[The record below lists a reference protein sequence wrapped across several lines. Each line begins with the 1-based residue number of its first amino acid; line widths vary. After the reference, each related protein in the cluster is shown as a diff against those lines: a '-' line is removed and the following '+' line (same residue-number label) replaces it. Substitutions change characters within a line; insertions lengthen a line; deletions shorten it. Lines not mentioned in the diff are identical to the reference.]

1 MPWPPFLIK
10 SPTHGR
16 GDDTL
21 TLGFCSRP
29 NGVQQTRITMNTLKW
44 FVLLTIATL
53 ALVTKAEDKKL
64 LWGDTHLHTTYS
76 SDAFA
81 NNNLTATPDMAYR
94 FAKGAP
100 VVHGWDG
107 RRVQLETPL
116 DFLVVSDHAELMG
129 VIRSV
134 YYDGVMRDDL
144 SLVEKLK
151 AWVATSILRDAVDQQ
166 TARNLFLGVLPEPTD
181 DFAAAA
187 RDWDADVGWIP
198 DLPAVEADAWKTITD
213 AADAHNAP
221 GDFTALIGWEYSA
234 IPGGA
239 NLHRIVIGDI
249 DAKTA
254 QTFVPYGLDNSS
266 FPEDLWQWLET
277 TAASTGGTFLAIP
290 HNSNISKGIM
300 FDMTSLRGDEMD
312 IRYAELRRYWEPIV
326 EITQIKGDS
335 ETHSVLSP
343 DDEFADFETY
353 PFYIQS
359 RWTPY
364 KPQAGDYVRSALRRG
379 LTLESNLGINP
390 YQFGV
395 IGSTDGH
402 TALPS
407 AEEANF
413 QGKFVTDSIPSK
425 KSSGWGDEPLRPFGW
440 AMSASGLAAVWAEDN
455 TRESI
460 VAAMRRREVY
470 ATTGPRIGVRV
481 YGGWD
486 LTRDSLED
494 ADFPANVMTQAVPM
508 GGELMSAA
516 AGATPTLLIE
526 AMADPASGALDRVQ
540 VIKGWTRSDG
550 STEEQVYNVAW
561 VGDDRWQP
569 DGTLLPI
576 PNTVDLSTGLVDNS
590 VGAGRLTA
598 AWSDPD
604 FDPTQ
609 SAFYYVR
616 VLQIPTARHSL
627 LDKLALGGE
636 VDTQRPDT
644 IQERAYTSSI
654 WYRP

>member
-1 MPWPPFLIK
+1 MIVKNLYAALW
-10 SPTHGR
+10 
-16 GDDTL
+16 
-21 TLGFCSRP
+21 
-29 NGVQQTRITMNTLKW
+29 
-44 FVLLTIATL
+44 LLAVTL
-53 ALVTKAEDKKL
+53 ASFSQAEDRQL

-134 YYDGVMRDDL
+134 YYDGVTRDDL
-144 SLVEKLK
+144 SLIDSAK
-151 AWVATSILRDAVDQQ
+151 AWIATAILRAAVDQQ

-198 DLPAVEADAWKTITD
+198 DLPAVEADAWKAITD

-239 NLHRIVIGDI
+239 NLHRVVIGDI
-249 DAKTA
+249 DAQTA

-266 FPEDLWQWLET
+266 FPEDLWEWLES
-277 TAASTGGTFLAIP
+277 TAKSTGGTFLAIP

-300 FDMTSLRGDEMD
+300 FDLTSLRGDKMD
-312 IRYAELRRYWEPIV
+312 TRYAELRRYWEPVV

-335 ETHSVLSP
+335 ETHSSLSP
-343 DDEFADFETY
+343 EDEFADFENY
-353 PFYIQS
+353 PFYIQKW
-359 RWTPY
+359 WTEY
-364 KPQAGDYVRSALRRG
+364 QPQPGDFVRSALRRG
-379 LTLESNLGINP
+379 LTLEADVGINP

-425 KSSGWGDEPLRPFGW
+425 KSSGWGDEPQRPFGW

-455 TRESI
+455 TREGI

-481 YGGWD
+481 YGGWN
-486 LTRDSLED
+486 LRAESLEE
-494 ADFPANVMTQAVPM
+494 ADFPANVLEQAVPM
-508 GGELMSAA
+508 GGELMTAA
-516 AGATPTLLIE
+516 EGATPTLLIE
-526 AMADPASGALDRVQ
+526 ALADPASGALDRIQ
-540 VIKGWTRSDG
+540 VIKGWTESG
-550 STEEQVYNVAW
+550 GGTQEQVYDVAW
-561 VGDDRWQP
+561 AGEGRLQT
-569 DGTLLPI
+569 DGSLLPVE
-576 PNTVDLSTGLVDNS
+576 NTVDLATGLLDNS
-590 VGAGRLTA
+590 AGAGRLTA
-598 AWSDPD
+598 AWSDPN
-604 FDPTQ
+604 FDPDQ

-644 IQERAYTSSI
+644 LQERAYTSSI

>member
-1 MPWPPFLIK
+1 MIIK
-10 SPTHGR
+10 NLYPA
-16 GDDTL
+16 L
-21 TLGFCSRP
+21 
-29 NGVQQTRITMNTLKW
+29 W
-44 FVLLTIATL
+44 LLAVTL
-53 ALVTKAEDKKL
+53 ASFSQAEDRQL

-134 YYDGVMRDDL
+134 YYDGVTRDDL
-144 SLVEKLK
+144 SLIDSAK
-151 AWVATSILRDAVDQQ
+151 AWIATAILRDAVDQQ

-198 DLPAVEADAWKTITD
+198 DLPAVEADAWKAITD

-239 NLHRIVIGDI
+239 NLHRVVIGDI
-249 DAKTA
+249 DAQTA

-266 FPEDLWQWLET
+266 FPEDLWEWLES
-277 TAASTGGTFLAIP
+277 TAKSTGGTFLAIP

-300 FDMTSLRGDEMD
+300 FDLTSLRGDKMD
-312 IRYAELRRYWEPIV
+312 TRYAELRRYWEPVV

-335 ETHSVLSP
+335 ETHSSLSP
-343 DDEFADFETY
+343 EDEFADFENY
-353 PFYIQS
+353 PFYIQKW
-359 RWTPY
+359 WTEY
-364 KPQAGDYVRSALRRG
+364 QPQPGDFVRSALRRG
-379 LTLESNLGINP
+379 LTLEADVGINP

-425 KSSGWGDEPLRPFGW
+425 KSSGWGDEPQRPFGW

-455 TRESI
+455 TREGI

-481 YGGWD
+481 YGGWN
-486 LTRDSLED
+486 LSAESLEE
-494 ADFPANVMTQAVPM
+494 ADFPANVLEQAVPM
-508 GGELMSAA
+508 GGELMTAA
-516 AGATPTLLIE
+516 EGATPTLLIE
-526 AMADPASGALDRVQ
+526 ALADPASGALDRIQ
-540 VIKGWTRSDG
+540 VIKGWTESDG
-550 STEEQVYNVAW
+550 GTQEQVYDVAW
-561 VGDDRWQP
+561 AGEGRLQT
-569 DGTLLPI
+569 DGSLLPVE
-576 PNTVDLSTGLVDNS
+576 NTVDLATGLVDNS

-598 AWSDPD
+598 AWSDPN
-604 FDPTQ
+604 FDPDQ

-644 IQERAYTSSI
+644 LQERAYTSSI

>member
-1 MPWPPFLIK
+1 MIIK
-10 SPTHGR
+10 NLYPA
-16 GDDTL
+16 L
-21 TLGFCSRP
+21 
-29 NGVQQTRITMNTLKW
+29 W
-44 FVLLTIATL
+44 LLAVTL
-53 ALVTKAEDKKL
+53 ASFSQAEDRQL

-134 YYDGVMRDDL
+134 YYDGVTRDDL
-144 SLVEKLK
+144 SLIDSAK
-151 AWVATSILRDAVDQQ
+151 AWIATAILRDAVDQQ

-198 DLPAVEADAWKTITD
+198 DLPAVEADAWKAITD

-239 NLHRIVIGDI
+239 NLHRVVIGDI
-249 DAKTA
+249 DAQTA

-266 FPEDLWQWLET
+266 FPEDLWEWLES
-277 TAASTGGTFLAIP
+277 TAKSTGGTFLAIP

-300 FDMTSLRGDEMD
+300 FDLTSLRGDKMD
-312 IRYAELRRYWEPIV
+312 TRYAELRRYWEPVV

-335 ETHSVLSP
+335 ETHSSLSP
-343 DDEFADFETY
+343 EDEFADFENY
-353 PFYIQS
+353 PFYIQKW
-359 RWTPY
+359 WTEY
-364 KPQAGDYVRSALRRG
+364 QPQPGDFVRSALRRG
-379 LTLESNLGINP
+379 LTLEADVGINP

-425 KSSGWGDEPLRPFGW
+425 KSSGWGDEPQRPFGW

-455 TRESI
+455 TREGI

-481 YGGWD
+481 YGGWN
-486 LTRDSLED
+486 LSAESLEE
-494 ADFPANVMTQAVPM
+494 ADFPANVLEQAVPM
-508 GGELMSAA
+508 GGELMTAA
-516 AGATPTLLIE
+516 EGATPTLLIE
-526 AMADPASGALDRVQ
+526 ALADPASGALDRIQ
-540 VIKGWTRSDG
+540 VIKGWTESG
-550 STEEQVYNVAW
+550 GGTQEQVYDVAW
-561 VGDDRWQP
+561 AGEGRLQT
-569 DGTLLPI
+569 DGSLLPVE
-576 PNTVDLSTGLVDNS
+576 NTVDLATGLVDNS

-598 AWSDPD
+598 AWSDPN
-604 FDPTQ
+604 FDPDQ

-644 IQERAYTSSI
+644 LQERAYTSSI

>member
-1 MPWPPFLIK
+1 MIVKNLYPALW
-10 SPTHGR
+10 
-16 GDDTL
+16 
-21 TLGFCSRP
+21 
-29 NGVQQTRITMNTLKW
+29 
-44 FVLLTIATL
+44 LLAVTL
-53 ALVTKAEDKKL
+53 ASFSQAEDRQL

-134 YYDGVMRDDL
+134 YYDGVTRDDL
-144 SLVEKLK
+144 SLIDSAK
-151 AWVATSILRDAVDQQ
+151 AWIATAILRDAVDQQ

-198 DLPAVEADAWKTITD
+198 DLPAVEADAWKAITD

-239 NLHRIVIGDI
+239 NLHRVVIGDI
-249 DAKTA
+249 DAQTA

-266 FPEDLWQWLET
+266 FPEDLWEWLES
-277 TAASTGGTFLAIP
+277 TAKSTGGTFLAIP

-300 FDMTSLRGDEMD
+300 FDLTSLRGDKMD
-312 IRYAELRRYWEPIV
+312 TRYAELRRYWEPVV

-335 ETHSVLSP
+335 ETHSSLSP
-343 DDEFADFETY
+343 EDEFADFENY
-353 PFYIQS
+353 PFYIQKW
-359 RWTPY
+359 WTEY
-364 KPQAGDYVRSALRRG
+364 QPQPGDFVRSALRRG
-379 LTLESNLGINP
+379 LTLEADVGINP

-425 KSSGWGDEPLRPFGW
+425 KSSGWGDEPQRPFGW

-455 TRESI
+455 TREGI

-481 YGGWD
+481 YGGWN
-486 LTRDSLED
+486 LSAESLEE
-494 ADFPANVMTQAVPM
+494 ADFPANVLEQAVPM
-508 GGELMSAA
+508 GGELMTAA
-516 AGATPTLLIE
+516 EGATPTLLIE
-526 AMADPASGALDRVQ
+526 ALADPASGALDRIQ
-540 VIKGWTRSDG
+540 VIKGWTESG
-550 STEEQVYNVAW
+550 GGTQEQVYDVAW
-561 VGDDRWQP
+561 AGEGRLQT
-569 DGTLLPI
+569 DGSLLPVE
-576 PNTVDLSTGLVDNS
+576 NTVDLATGLVDHS

-598 AWSDPD
+598 AWSDPN
-604 FDPTQ
+604 FDPDQ

-644 IQERAYTSSI
+644 LQERAYTSSI

>member
-1 MPWPPFLIK
+1 MIMKNLYPALW
-10 SPTHGR
+10 
-16 GDDTL
+16 
-21 TLGFCSRP
+21 
-29 NGVQQTRITMNTLKW
+29 
-44 FVLLTIATL
+44 LLTVTL
-53 ALVTKAEDKKL
+53 ASFSQAEDRQL

-134 YYDGVMRDDL
+134 YYDGVTRDDL
-144 SLVEKLK
+144 SLIDSAK
-151 AWVATSILRDAVDQQ
+151 AWIATAILRDAVDQQ

-198 DLPAVEADAWKTITD
+198 DLPAVEADAWKAITD

-239 NLHRIVIGDI
+239 NLHRVVIGDI
-249 DAKTA
+249 DAQTA

-266 FPEDLWQWLET
+266 FPEDLWEWLES
-277 TAASTGGTFLAIP
+277 TAKSTGGTFLAIP

-300 FDMTSLRGDEMD
+300 FDLTSLRGDKMD
-312 IRYAELRRYWEPIV
+312 TRYAELRRYWEPVV

-335 ETHSVLSP
+335 ETHSSLSP
-343 DDEFADFETY
+343 EDEFADFENY
-353 PFYIQS
+353 PFYIQKW
-359 RWTPY
+359 WTEY
-364 KPQAGDYVRSALRRG
+364 QPQPGDFVRSALRRG
-379 LTLESNLGINP
+379 LTLEADVGINP

-425 KSSGWGDEPLRPFGW
+425 KSSGWGDEPQRPFGW

-455 TRESI
+455 TREGI

-481 YGGWD
+481 YGGWN
-486 LTRDSLED
+486 LRAESLEE
-494 ADFPANVMTQAVPM
+494 ADFPANVLEQAVPM
-508 GGELMSAA
+508 GGELMTAA
-516 AGATPTLLIE
+516 EGATPTLLIE
-526 AMADPASGALDRVQ
+526 ALADPASGALDRIQ
-540 VIKGWTRSDG
+540 VIKGWTESG
-550 STEEQVYNVAW
+550 GGTQEQVYNVAW
-561 VGDDRWQP
+561 AGEGRLQT
-569 DGTLLPI
+569 DGSLLPVE
-576 PNTVDLSTGLVDNS
+576 NTVDLATGVVDNS

-598 AWSDPD
+598 AWSDPN
-604 FDPTQ
+604 FDPDQ

-644 IQERAYTSSI
+644 LQERAYTSSI

>member
-1 MPWPPFLIK
+1 MIIK
-10 SPTHGR
+10 NLYPA
-16 GDDTL
+16 L
-21 TLGFCSRP
+21 
-29 NGVQQTRITMNTLKW
+29 W
-44 FVLLTIATL
+44 LLAVTL
-53 ALVTKAEDKKL
+53 ASFSQAEDRQL

-134 YYDGVMRDDL
+134 YYDGVTRDDL
-144 SLVEKLK
+144 SLIDSAK
-151 AWVATSILRDAVDQQ
+151 AWIATAILRDAVDQQ

-198 DLPAVEADAWKTITD
+198 DLPAVEADAWKAITD

-239 NLHRIVIGDI
+239 NLHRVVIGDI
-249 DAKTA
+249 DAQTA

-266 FPEDLWQWLET
+266 FPEDLWEWLES
-277 TAASTGGTFLAIP
+277 TAKSTGGTFLAIP

-300 FDMTSLRGDEMD
+300 FDLTSLRGDKMD
-312 IRYAELRRYWEPIV
+312 TRYAELRRYWEPVV

-335 ETHSVLSP
+335 ETHSSLSP
-343 DDEFADFETY
+343 EDEFADFENY
-353 PFYIQS
+353 PFYIQKW
-359 RWTPY
+359 WTEY
-364 KPQAGDYVRSALRRG
+364 QPQPGDFVRSALRRG
-379 LTLESNLGINP
+379 LTLEADVGINP

-425 KSSGWGDEPLRPFGW
+425 KSSGWGDEPQRPFGW

-455 TRESI
+455 TREGI

-481 YGGWD
+481 YGGWN
-486 LTRDSLED
+486 LSAESLEE
-494 ADFPANVMTQAVPM
+494 ADFPANVLEQAVPM
-508 GGELMSAA
+508 GGELMTAA
-516 AGATPTLLIE
+516 EGATPTLLIE
-526 AMADPASGALDRVQ
+526 ALADPASGALDRIQ
-540 VIKGWTRSDG
+540 VIKGWTESG
-550 STEEQVYNVAW
+550 GGTQEQVYDVAW
-561 VGDDRWQP
+561 AGEGRLQT
-569 DGTLLPI
+569 DGSLLPVE
-576 PNTVDLSTGLVDNS
+576 NTVDLATGVVDNS

-598 AWSDPD
+598 AWSDPN
-604 FDPTQ
+604 FDPDQ

-644 IQERAYTSSI
+644 LQERAYTSSI

>member
-1 MPWPPFLIK
+1 MIIK
-10 SPTHGR
+10 NFYPA
-16 GDDTL
+16 L
-21 TLGFCSRP
+21 
-29 NGVQQTRITMNTLKW
+29 W
-44 FVLLTIATL
+44 LLAVTL
-53 ALVTKAEDKKL
+53 ASFSQAEDRQL

-134 YYDGVMRDDL
+134 YYDGVTRDDL
-144 SLVEKLK
+144 SLIDSAK
-151 AWVATSILRDAVDQQ
+151 AWIATAILRDAVDQQ

-198 DLPAVEADAWKTITD
+198 DLPAVEADAWKAITD

-239 NLHRIVIGDI
+239 NLHRVVIGDI
-249 DAKTA
+249 DAQTA

-266 FPEDLWQWLET
+266 FPEDLWEWLES
-277 TAASTGGTFLAIP
+277 TAKSTGGTFLAIP

-300 FDMTSLRGDEMD
+300 FDLTSLRGDKMD
-312 IRYAELRRYWEPIV
+312 TRYAELRRYWEPVV

-335 ETHSVLSP
+335 ETHSSLSP
-343 DDEFADFETY
+343 EDEFADFENY
-353 PFYIQS
+353 PFYIQKW
-359 RWTPY
+359 WTEY
-364 KPQAGDYVRSALRRG
+364 QPQPGDFVRSALRRG
-379 LTLESNLGINP
+379 LTLEADVGINP

-425 KSSGWGDEPLRPFGW
+425 KSSGWGDEPQRPFGW

-455 TRESI
+455 TREGI

-481 YGGWD
+481 YGGWN
-486 LTRDSLED
+486 LSAESLEE
-494 ADFPANVMTQAVPM
+494 ADFPANVLEQAVPM
-508 GGELMSAA
+508 GGELMTAA
-516 AGATPTLLIE
+516 EGATPTLLIE
-526 AMADPASGALDRVQ
+526 ALADPASGALDRIQ
-540 VIKGWTRSDG
+540 VIKGWTESG
-550 STEEQVYNVAW
+550 GGTQEQVYDVAW
-561 VGDDRWQP
+561 AGEGRLQT
-569 DGTLLPI
+569 DGSLLPVE
-576 PNTVDLSTGLVDNS
+576 NTVDLATGVVDNS

-598 AWSDPD
+598 AWSDPN
-604 FDPTQ
+604 FDPDQ

-644 IQERAYTSSI
+644 LQERAYTSSI

>member
-1 MPWPPFLIK
+1 MIVKNLYPALW
-10 SPTHGR
+10 
-16 GDDTL
+16 
-21 TLGFCSRP
+21 
-29 NGVQQTRITMNTLKW
+29 
-44 FVLLTIATL
+44 LLTVTL
-53 ALVTKAEDKKL
+53 ASFSQAEDRQL

-134 YYDGVMRDDL
+134 YYDGVTRDDL
-144 SLVEKLK
+144 SLIDSAK
-151 AWVATSILRDAVDQQ
+151 AWIATAILRDAVDQQ

-198 DLPAVEADAWKTITD
+198 DLPAVEADAWKAITD

-239 NLHRIVIGDI
+239 NLHRVVIGDI
-249 DAKTA
+249 DAQTA

-266 FPEDLWQWLET
+266 FPEDLWEWLES
-277 TAASTGGTFLAIP
+277 TAKSTGGTFLAIP

-300 FDMTSLRGDEMD
+300 FDLTSLRGDKMD
-312 IRYAELRRYWEPIV
+312 TRYAELRRYWEPVV

-335 ETHSVLSP
+335 ETHSSLSP
-343 DDEFADFETY
+343 EDEFADFENY
-353 PFYIQS
+353 PFYIQKW
-359 RWTPY
+359 WTEY
-364 KPQAGDYVRSALRRG
+364 QPQPGDFVRSALRRG
-379 LTLESNLGINP
+379 LTLEADVGINP

-425 KSSGWGDEPLRPFGW
+425 KSSGWGDEPQRPFGW

-455 TRESI
+455 TREGI

-481 YGGWD
+481 YGGWN
-486 LTRDSLED
+486 LSAESLEE
-494 ADFPANVMTQAVPM
+494 ADFPANVLEQAVPM
-508 GGELMSAA
+508 GGELMTAA
-516 AGATPTLLIE
+516 EGATPTLLIE
-526 AMADPASGALDRVQ
+526 ALADPASGALDRIQ
-540 VIKGWTRSDG
+540 VIKGWTESG
-550 STEEQVYNVAW
+550 GGTQEQVYNVAW
-561 VGDDRWQP
+561 AGEGRLQT
-569 DGTLLPI
+569 DGSLLPVE
-576 PNTVDLSTGLVDNS
+576 NTVDLATGVVDNS

-598 AWSDPD
+598 AWSDPN
-604 FDPTQ
+604 FDPDQ

-644 IQERAYTSSI
+644 LQERAYTSSI

>member
-1 MPWPPFLIK
+1 MIMKNLYPALW
-10 SPTHGR
+10 
-16 GDDTL
+16 
-21 TLGFCSRP
+21 
-29 NGVQQTRITMNTLKW
+29 
-44 FVLLTIATL
+44 LLTVTL
-53 ALVTKAEDKKL
+53 ASFSQAEDRQL

-134 YYDGVMRDDL
+134 YYDGVTRDDL
-144 SLVEKLK
+144 SLIDSVK
-151 AWVATSILRDAVDQQ
+151 AWIATAILRDAVDQQ

-198 DLPAVEADAWKTITD
+198 DLPAVEADAWKAITD

-239 NLHRIVIGDI
+239 NLHRVVIGDI
-249 DAKTA
+249 DAQTA

-266 FPEDLWQWLET
+266 FPEDLWEWLES
-277 TAASTGGTFLAIP
+277 TAKSTGGTFLAIP

-300 FDMTSLRGDEMD
+300 FDLTSLRGDKMD
-312 IRYAELRRYWEPIV
+312 TRYAELRRYWEPVV

-335 ETHSVLSP
+335 ETHSSLSP
-343 DDEFADFETY
+343 EDEFADFENY
-353 PFYIQS
+353 PFYIQKW
-359 RWTPY
+359 WTEY
-364 KPQAGDYVRSALRRG
+364 QPQPGDFVRSALRRG
-379 LTLESNLGINP
+379 LTLEADVGINP

-425 KSSGWGDEPLRPFGW
+425 KSSGWGDEPQRPFGW

-455 TRESI
+455 TREGI

-481 YGGWD
+481 YGGWN
-486 LTRDSLED
+486 LRAESLEE
-494 ADFPANVMTQAVPM
+494 ADFPANVLEQAVPM
-508 GGELMSAA
+508 GGELMTAA
-516 AGATPTLLIE
+516 EGATPTLLIE
-526 AMADPASGALDRVQ
+526 ALADPASGALDRIQ
-540 VIKGWTRSDG
+540 VIKGWTESG
-550 STEEQVYNVAW
+550 GGTQEQVYNVAW
-561 VGDDRWQP
+561 AGEGRLQT
-569 DGTLLPI
+569 DGSLLPVE
-576 PNTVDLSTGLVDNS
+576 NTVDLATGVVDNS

-598 AWSDPD
+598 AWSDPN
-604 FDPTQ
+604 FDPDQ

-644 IQERAYTSSI
+644 LQERAYTSSI

>member
-1 MPWPPFLIK
+1 MIMKNLYPALW
-10 SPTHGR
+10 
-16 GDDTL
+16 
-21 TLGFCSRP
+21 
-29 NGVQQTRITMNTLKW
+29 
-44 FVLLTIATL
+44 LLTVTL
-53 ALVTKAEDKKL
+53 ASFSQAEDRQL

-134 YYDGVMRDDL
+134 YYDGVTRDDL
-144 SLVEKLK
+144 SLIDSAK
-151 AWVATSILRDAVDQQ
+151 AWIATAILRDAVDQQ

-198 DLPAVEADAWKTITD
+198 DLPAVEADAWKAITD

-239 NLHRIVIGDI
+239 NLHRVVIGDI
-249 DAKTA
+249 DAQTA

-266 FPEDLWQWLET
+266 FPEDLWEWLES
-277 TAASTGGTFLAIP
+277 TAKSTGGTFLAIP

-300 FDMTSLRGDEMD
+300 FDLTSLRGDKMD
-312 IRYAELRRYWEPIV
+312 TRYAELRRYWEPVV

-335 ETHSVLSP
+335 ETHSSLSP
-343 DDEFADFETY
+343 EDEFADFENY
-353 PFYIQS
+353 PFYIQKW
-359 RWTPY
+359 WTEY
-364 KPQAGDYVRSALRRG
+364 QPQPGDFVRSALRRG
-379 LTLESNLGINP
+379 LTLEADVGINP

-425 KSSGWGDEPLRPFGW
+425 KSSGWGDEPQRPFGW

-455 TRESI
+455 TREGI

-481 YGGWD
+481 YGGWN
-486 LTRDSLED
+486 LSAESLEE
-494 ADFPANVMTQAVPM
+494 ADFPANVLEQAVPM
-508 GGELMSAA
+508 GGELMTAA
-516 AGATPTLLIE
+516 EGATPTLLIE
-526 AMADPASGALDRVQ
+526 ALADPASGALDRIQ
-540 VIKGWTRSDG
+540 VIKGWTESG
-550 STEEQVYNVAW
+550 GGTQEQVYDVAW
-561 VGDDRWQP
+561 AGEGRLQT
-569 DGTLLPI
+569 DGSLLPVE
-576 PNTVDLSTGLVDNS
+576 NTVDLATGLVDNS
-590 VGAGRLTA
+590 AGAGRLTA
-598 AWSDPD
+598 AWSDPN
-604 FDPTQ
+604 FDPDQ

-636 VDTQRPDT
+636 VDTLRPDT
-644 IQERAYTSSI
+644 LQERAYTSSI

>member
-1 MPWPPFLIK
+1 MIVKNLYAALW
-10 SPTHGR
+10 
-16 GDDTL
+16 
-21 TLGFCSRP
+21 
-29 NGVQQTRITMNTLKW
+29 
-44 FVLLTIATL
+44 LLAVTL
-53 ALVTKAEDKKL
+53 ASFSQAEDRQL

-134 YYDGVMRDDL
+134 YYDGVTRDDL
-144 SLVEKLK
+144 SLIDSAK
-151 AWVATSILRDAVDQQ
+151 AWIATAILRDAVDQQ

-198 DLPAVEADAWKTITD
+198 DLPAVEADAWKAITD

-239 NLHRIVIGDI
+239 NLHRVVIGDI
-249 DAKTA
+249 DAQTA

-266 FPEDLWQWLET
+266 FPEDLWEWLES
-277 TAASTGGTFLAIP
+277 TAKSTGGTFLAIP

-300 FDMTSLRGDEMD
+300 FDLTSLRGDKMD
-312 IRYAELRRYWEPIV
+312 TRYAELRRYWEPVV

-335 ETHSVLSP
+335 ETHSSLSP
-343 DDEFADFETY
+343 EDEFADFENY
-353 PFYIQS
+353 PFYIQKW
-359 RWTPY
+359 WTEY
-364 KPQAGDYVRSALRRG
+364 QPQPGDFVRSALRRG
-379 LTLESNLGINP
+379 LTLEADVGINP

-425 KSSGWGDEPLRPFGW
+425 KSSGWGDEPQRPFGW

-455 TRESI
+455 TREGI

-481 YGGWD
+481 YGGWN
-486 LTRDSLED
+486 LRAESLEE
-494 ADFPANVMTQAVPM
+494 ADFPANVLEQAVPM
-508 GGELMSAA
+508 GGELMTAA
-516 AGATPTLLIE
+516 EGATPTLLIE
-526 AMADPASGALDRVQ
+526 ALADPASGALDRIQ
-540 VIKGWTRSDG
+540 VIKGWTESG
-550 STEEQVYNVAW
+550 GGTQEQVYNVAW
-561 VGDDRWQP
+561 AGEGRLQT
-569 DGTLLPI
+569 DGSLLPVE
-576 PNTVDLSTGLVDNS
+576 NTVDLATGVVDNS

-598 AWSDPD
+598 AWSDPN
-604 FDPTQ
+604 FDPDQ

-644 IQERAYTSSI
+644 LQERAYTSSI

>member
-1 MPWPPFLIK
+1 MIVKNLYPALW
-10 SPTHGR
+10 
-16 GDDTL
+16 
-21 TLGFCSRP
+21 
-29 NGVQQTRITMNTLKW
+29 
-44 FVLLTIATL
+44 LLAVTL
-53 ALVTKAEDKKL
+53 ASFSQAEDRQL

-134 YYDGVMRDDL
+134 YYDGVTRDDL
-144 SLVEKLK
+144 SLIDSVK
-151 AWVATSILRDAVDQQ
+151 AWIATAILRDAVDQQ

-198 DLPAVEADAWKTITD
+198 DLPAVEADAWKAITD

-239 NLHRIVIGDI
+239 NLHRVVIGDI
-249 DAKTA
+249 DAQTA

-266 FPEDLWQWLET
+266 FPEDLWEWLES
-277 TAASTGGTFLAIP
+277 TANSTGGTFLAIP

-300 FDMTSLRGDEMD
+300 FDLTSLRGDKMD
-312 IRYAELRRYWEPIV
+312 TRYAELRRYWEPVV

-335 ETHSVLSP
+335 ETHSSLSP
-343 DDEFADFETY
+343 EDEFADFENY
-353 PFYIQS
+353 PFYIQKW
-359 RWTPY
+359 WTEY
-364 KPQAGDYVRSALRRG
+364 QPQPGDFVRSALRRG
-379 LTLESNLGINP
+379 LTLEADVGINP

-425 KSSGWGDEPLRPFGW
+425 KSSGWGDEPQRPFGW

-455 TRESI
+455 TREGI

-481 YGGWD
+481 YGGWN
-486 LTRDSLED
+486 LSAESLEE
-494 ADFPANVMTQAVPM
+494 ADFPANVLEQAVPM
-508 GGELMSAA
+508 GGELMTAA
-516 AGATPTLLIE
+516 EGATPTLLIE
-526 AMADPASGALDRVQ
+526 ALADPASGALDRIQ
-540 VIKGWTRSDG
+540 VIKGWTESG
-550 STEEQVYNVAW
+550 GGTQEQVYDVAW
-561 VGDDRWQP
+561 AGEGRLQT
-569 DGTLLPI
+569 DGSLLPVE
-576 PNTVDLSTGLVDNS
+576 NTVDLATGVVDNS

-598 AWSDPD
+598 AWSDPN
-604 FDPTQ
+604 FDPDQ

-644 IQERAYTSSI
+644 LQERAYTSSI

>member
-1 MPWPPFLIK
+1 MI
-10 SPTHGR
+10 
-16 GDDTL
+16 
-21 TLGFCSRP
+21 SRLAAFSAAT
-29 NGVQQTRITMNTLKW
+29 NGVQQTRITMKIFKW
-44 FVLLTIATL
+44 FALLAIATL
-53 ALVTKAEDKKL
+53 AMASKAEDKKL

-134 YYDGVMRDDL
+134 YYDGVTRDDL
-144 SLVEKLK
+144 SLTEKFK
-151 AWVATSILRDAVDQQ
+151 AWVATAILRDAVDQQ

-187 RDWDADVGWIP
+187 RDWNADVGWIP

-213 AADAHNAP
+213 AADAHNTP
-221 GDFTALIGWEYSA
+221 GEFTALIGWEYSA

-277 TAASTGGTFLAIP
+277 TAESTGGTFLAIP

-300 FDMTSLRGDEMD
+300 FDMTSLRGDDMD
-312 IRYAELRRYWEPIV
+312 TRYAELRRYWEPIV

-353 PFYIQS
+353 PYYIQS

-364 KPQAGDYVRSALRRG
+364 EPQPGDYVRSALRRG
-379 LTLESNLGINP
+379 LTLESDIGINP

-425 KSSGWGDEPLRPFGW
+425 KSSGWGDEPQRPFGW

-486 LTRDSLED
+486 LTRESLED

-526 AMADPASGALDRVQ
+526 AMADPASGSLDRVQ
-540 VIKGWTRSDG
+540 VIKGWTLSDG
-550 STEEQVYNVAW
+550 TTQEQVFNVAW
-561 VGDDRWQP
+561 AGDDRLQA

-576 PNTVDLSTGLVDNS
+576 SNTVDLSTGLVDNS
-590 VGAGRLTA
+590 VGARRLTA
-598 AWSDPD
+598 AWSDPE
-604 FDPTQ
+604 FDPTR

-627 LDKLALGGE
+627 LDKLALGGG

>member
-1 MPWPPFLIK
+1 MKNLTWVALIFAVTFTM
-10 SPTHGR
+10 S
-16 GDDTL
+16 
-21 TLGFCSRP
+21 
-29 NGVQQTRITMNTLKW
+29 VQ
-44 FVLLTIATL
+44 AD
-53 ALVTKAEDKKL
+53 EKKL

-134 YYDGVMRDDL
+134 YYDGITRDDL
-144 SLVEKLK
+144 SLIDKLK
-151 AWVATSILRDAVDQQ
+151 AWIATSILRNAVDQQ
-166 TARNLFLGVLPEPTD
+166 TARNLFLAVLPEPTD
-181 DFAAAA
+181 DYAAAA
-187 RDWDADVGWIP
+187 QNWNTDIGWIP
-198 DLPAVEADAWKTITD
+198 DLPEVEADAWKTITN

-239 NLHRIVIGDI
+239 NLHRIVVGDI
-249 DAKTA
+249 DAETA

-266 FPEDLWQWLET
+266 FPEDLWEWLET
-277 TAASTGGTFLAIP
+277 TADSTGGTFLAIP

-300 FDMTSLRGDEMD
+300 FDLTSLRGEKIDA
-312 IRYAELRRYWEPIV
+312 RYAERRRYWEPLV

-335 ETHSVLSP
+335 ETHSALSP

-359 RWTPY
+359 RWTEYAP
-364 KPQAGDYVRSALRRG
+364 KPGDYVRSALRRG
-379 LTLESNLGINP
+379 LSLEADLGINP

-402 TALPS
+402 TALAS

-425 KSSGWGDEPLRPFGW
+425 KSNGWGDEPQRPFGW
-440 AMSASGLAAVWAEDN
+440 AMSASGLAAVWAEEN

-481 YGGWD
+481 YGGWN
-486 LTRDSLED
+486 LGPESLDD
-494 ADFPANVMTQAVPM
+494 ASFPDNIVSQAVPM
-508 GGELMSAA
+508 GGELMTAA
-516 AGATPTLLIE
+516 EGATPTLLIE
-526 AMADPASGALDRVQ
+526 ATADPASGSLDRVQ
-540 VIKGWTRSDG
+540 VIKGWTLGDG
-550 STEEQVYNVAW
+550 STRERIYNVAW
-561 VGDDRWQP
+561 AGGDRLRQ
-569 DGTLLPI
+569 DGSLAPI
-576 PNTVDLSTGLVDNS
+576 ANTVDLSTGLVDNS
-590 VGAGRLTA
+590 IGAARLTA

-604 FDPTQ
+604 FDPSQ

-636 VDTQRPDT
+636 VDTLRPDT
-644 IQERAYTSSI
+644 LQERAYTSSI

>member
-1 MPWPPFLIK
+1 MIIK
-10 SPTHGR
+10 NFYPA
-16 GDDTL
+16 L
-21 TLGFCSRP
+21 
-29 NGVQQTRITMNTLKW
+29 W
-44 FVLLTIATL
+44 LLAVTL
-53 ALVTKAEDKKL
+53 ASFSQAEDRQL

-134 YYDGVMRDDL
+134 YYDGVTRDDL
-144 SLVEKLK
+144 SLIDSVK
-151 AWVATSILRDAVDQQ
+151 AWIATAILRDAVDQQ

-198 DLPAVEADAWKTITD
+198 DLPAVEADAWKAITD

-239 NLHRIVIGDI
+239 NLHRVVIGDI
-249 DAKTA
+249 DAQTA

-266 FPEDLWQWLET
+266 FPEDLWEWLES
-277 TAASTGGTFLAIP
+277 TAKSTGGTFLAIP

-300 FDMTSLRGDEMD
+300 FDLTSLRGDKMD
-312 IRYAELRRYWEPIV
+312 TRYAELRRYWEPVV

-335 ETHSVLSP
+335 ETHSSLSP
-343 DDEFADFETY
+343 EDEFADFENY
-353 PFYIQS
+353 PFYIQKW
-359 RWTPY
+359 WTEY
-364 KPQAGDYVRSALRRG
+364 QPQPGDFVRSALRRG
-379 LTLESNLGINP
+379 LTLEADVGINP

-425 KSSGWGDEPLRPFGW
+425 KSSGWGDEPQRPFGW

-455 TRESI
+455 TREGI

-481 YGGWD
+481 YGGWN
-486 LTRDSLED
+486 LSAESLEE
-494 ADFPANVMTQAVPM
+494 ADFPANVLEQAVPM
-508 GGELMSAA
+508 GGELMTAA
-516 AGATPTLLIE
+516 EGATPTLLIE
-526 AMADPASGALDRVQ
+526 ALADPASGALDRIQ
-540 VIKGWTRSDG
+540 VIKGWTESG
-550 STEEQVYNVAW
+550 GGTQEQVYNVAW
-561 VGDDRWQP
+561 AGEGRLQT
-569 DGTLLPI
+569 DGSLLPVE
-576 PNTVDLSTGLVDNS
+576 NTVDLATGVVDNS

-598 AWSDPD
+598 AWSDPN
-604 FDPTQ
+604 FDPDQ

-644 IQERAYTSSI
+644 LQERAYTSSI

>member
-1 MPWPPFLIK
+1 MIVKNLYPALW
-10 SPTHGR
+10 
-16 GDDTL
+16 
-21 TLGFCSRP
+21 
-29 NGVQQTRITMNTLKW
+29 
-44 FVLLTIATL
+44 LLTVTL
-53 ALVTKAEDKKL
+53 ASFSQAEDRQL

-134 YYDGVMRDDL
+134 YYDGVTRDDL
-144 SLVEKLK
+144 SLIDSAK
-151 AWVATSILRDAVDQQ
+151 AWIATAILRDAVDQQ

-198 DLPAVEADAWKTITD
+198 DLPAVEADAWKAITD

-239 NLHRIVIGDI
+239 NLHRVVIGDI
-249 DAKTA
+249 DAQTA

-266 FPEDLWQWLET
+266 FPEDLWEWLES
-277 TAASTGGTFLAIP
+277 TAKSTGGTFLAIP

-300 FDMTSLRGDEMD
+300 FDLTSLRGDKMD
-312 IRYAELRRYWEPIV
+312 TRYAELRRYWEPVV

-335 ETHSVLSP
+335 ETHSSLSP
-343 DDEFADFETY
+343 EDEFADFENY
-353 PFYIQS
+353 PFYIQKW
-359 RWTPY
+359 WTEY
-364 KPQAGDYVRSALRRG
+364 QPQPGDFVRSALRRG
-379 LTLESNLGINP
+379 LTLEADVGINP

-425 KSSGWGDEPLRPFGW
+425 KSSGWGDEPQRPFGW

-455 TRESI
+455 TREGI

-481 YGGWD
+481 YGGWN
-486 LTRDSLED
+486 LSAESLEE
-494 ADFPANVMTQAVPM
+494 ADFPANVLEQAVPM
-508 GGELMSAA
+508 GGELMTAA
-516 AGATPTLLIE
+516 EGATPTLLIE
-526 AMADPASGALDRVQ
+526 ALADPASGALDRIQ
-540 VIKGWTRSDG
+540 VIKGWTESDG
-550 STEEQVYNVAW
+550 GTQEQVYDVAW
-561 VGDDRWQP
+561 AGEGRLQT
-569 DGTLLPI
+569 DGSLLPVE
-576 PNTVDLSTGLVDNS
+576 NTVDLATGLVDNS

-598 AWSDPD
+598 AWSDPN
-604 FDPTQ
+604 FDPDQ

-644 IQERAYTSSI
+644 LQERAYTSSI

>member
-1 MPWPPFLIK
+1 MIMKNLYPALW
-10 SPTHGR
+10 
-16 GDDTL
+16 
-21 TLGFCSRP
+21 
-29 NGVQQTRITMNTLKW
+29 
-44 FVLLTIATL
+44 LLTVTL
-53 ALVTKAEDKKL
+53 ASFSQAEDRQL

-134 YYDGVMRDDL
+134 YYDGVTRDDL
-144 SLVEKLK
+144 SLIDSAK
-151 AWVATSILRDAVDQQ
+151 AWIATAILRDAVDQQ

-198 DLPAVEADAWKTITD
+198 DLPAVEADAWKAITD

-239 NLHRIVIGDI
+239 NLHRVVIGDI
-249 DAKTA
+249 DAQTA

-266 FPEDLWQWLET
+266 FPEDLWEWLES
-277 TAASTGGTFLAIP
+277 TAKSTGGTFLAIP

-300 FDMTSLRGDEMD
+300 FDLTSLRGDKMD
-312 IRYAELRRYWEPIV
+312 TRYAELRRYWEPVV

-335 ETHSVLSP
+335 ETHSSLSP
-343 DDEFADFETY
+343 EDEFADFENY
-353 PFYIQS
+353 PFYIQKW
-359 RWTPY
+359 WTEY
-364 KPQAGDYVRSALRRG
+364 QPQPGDFVRSALRRG
-379 LTLESNLGINP
+379 LTLEADVGINP

-425 KSSGWGDEPLRPFGW
+425 KSSGWGDEPQRPFGW

-455 TRESI
+455 TREGI

-481 YGGWD
+481 YGGWN
-486 LTRDSLED
+486 LSAESLEE
-494 ADFPANVMTQAVPM
+494 ADFPANVLEQAVPM
-508 GGELMSAA
+508 GGELMTAA
-516 AGATPTLLIE
+516 EGATPTLLIE
-526 AMADPASGALDRVQ
+526 ALADPASGALDRIQ
-540 VIKGWTRSDG
+540 VIKGWTESG
-550 STEEQVYNVAW
+550 GGTQEQVYNVAW
-561 VGDDRWQP
+561 AGEGRLQT
-569 DGTLLPI
+569 DGSLLPVE
-576 PNTVDLSTGLVDNS
+576 NTVDLATGVVDNS

-598 AWSDPD
+598 AWSDPN
-604 FDPTQ
+604 FDPDQ

-644 IQERAYTSSI
+644 LQERAYTSSI

>member
-1 MPWPPFLIK
+1 M
-10 SPTHGR
+10 
-16 GDDTL
+16 
-21 TLGFCSRP
+21 
-29 NGVQQTRITMNTLKW
+29 
-44 FVLLTIATL
+44 
-53 ALVTKAEDKKL
+53 
-64 LWGDTHLHTTYS
+64 
-76 SDAFA
+76 
-81 NNNLTATPDMAYR
+81 
-94 FAKGAP
+94 
-100 VVHGWDG
+100 
-107 RRVQLETPL
+107 
-116 DFLVVSDHAELMG
+116 
-129 VIRSV
+129 
-134 YYDGVMRDDL
+134 
-144 SLVEKLK
+144 
-151 AWVATSILRDAVDQQ
+151 
-166 TARNLFLGVLPEPTD
+166 
-181 DFAAAA
+181 
-187 RDWDADVGWIP
+187 
-198 DLPAVEADAWKTITD
+198 
-213 AADAHNAP
+213 
-221 GDFTALIGWEYSA
+221 
-234 IPGGA
+234 
-239 NLHRIVIGDI
+239 
-249 DAKTA
+249 
-254 QTFVPYGLDNSS
+254 
-266 FPEDLWQWLET
+266 
-277 TAASTGGTFLAIP
+277 
-290 HNSNISKGIM
+290 
-300 FDMTSLRGDEMD
+300 
-312 IRYAELRRYWEPIV
+312 
-326 EITQIKGDS
+326 
-335 ETHSVLSP
+335 
-343 DDEFADFETY
+343 
-353 PFYIQS
+353 
-359 RWTPY
+359 
-364 KPQAGDYVRSALRRG
+364 RSALRRG

-425 KSSGWGDEPLRPFGW
+425 KSSGWGDEPQRPFGW

-526 AMADPASGALDRVQ
+526 AMADPASGSLDRVQ

-550 STEEQVYNVAW
+550 STEEQIYNVAW
-561 VGDDRWQP
+561 VGDDRLQP

-604 FDPTQ
+604 FDPTR

>member
-1 MPWPPFLIK
+1 MIIK
-10 SPTHGR
+10 NLYPA
-16 GDDTL
+16 L
-21 TLGFCSRP
+21 
-29 NGVQQTRITMNTLKW
+29 W
-44 FVLLTIATL
+44 LLAVTL
-53 ALVTKAEDKKL
+53 ASFSQAEDRQL

-134 YYDGVMRDDL
+134 YYDGVTRDDL
-144 SLVEKLK
+144 SLIDSAK
-151 AWVATSILRDAVDQQ
+151 AWIATAILRDAVDQQ

-198 DLPAVEADAWKTITD
+198 DLPAVEADAWKAITD

-239 NLHRIVIGDI
+239 NLHRVVIGDI
-249 DAKTA
+249 DAQTA

-266 FPEDLWQWLET
+266 FPEDLWEWLES
-277 TAASTGGTFLAIP
+277 TAKSTGGTFLAIP

-300 FDMTSLRGDEMD
+300 FDLTSLRGDKMD
-312 IRYAELRRYWEPIV
+312 TRYAELRRYWEPVV

-335 ETHSVLSP
+335 ETHSSLSP
-343 DDEFADFETY
+343 EDEFADFENY
-353 PFYIQS
+353 PFYIQKW
-359 RWTPY
+359 WTEY
-364 KPQAGDYVRSALRRG
+364 QPQPGDFVRSALRRG
-379 LTLESNLGINP
+379 LTLEADVGINP

-425 KSSGWGDEPLRPFGW
+425 KSSGWGDEPQRPFGW

-455 TRESI
+455 TREGI

-481 YGGWD
+481 YGGWN
-486 LTRDSLED
+486 LSAESLEE
-494 ADFPANVMTQAVPM
+494 ADFPANVLEQAVPM
-508 GGELMSAA
+508 GGELMTAA
-516 AGATPTLLIE
+516 EGATPTLLIE
-526 AMADPASGALDRVQ
+526 ALADPASGALDRIQ
-540 VIKGWTRSDG
+540 VIKGWTESG
-550 STEEQVYNVAW
+550 GGTQEQVYNVAW
-561 VGDDRWQP
+561 AGEGRLQT
-569 DGTLLPI
+569 DGSLLPVE
-576 PNTVDLSTGLVDNS
+576 NTVDLATGVVDNS

-598 AWSDPD
+598 AWSDPN
-604 FDPTQ
+604 FDPDQ

-644 IQERAYTSSI
+644 LQERAYTSSI

>member
-1 MPWPPFLIK
+1 MIIK
-10 SPTHGR
+10 NLYPA
-16 GDDTL
+16 L
-21 TLGFCSRP
+21 
-29 NGVQQTRITMNTLKW
+29 W
-44 FVLLTIATL
+44 LLAVTL
-53 ALVTKAEDKKL
+53 ASFSQAEDRQL

-134 YYDGVMRDDL
+134 YYDGVTRDDL
-144 SLVEKLK
+144 SLIDSVK
-151 AWVATSILRDAVDQQ
+151 AWIATAILRDAVDQQ

-198 DLPAVEADAWKTITD
+198 DLPAVEADAWKAITD

-239 NLHRIVIGDI
+239 NLHRVVIGDI
-249 DAKTA
+249 DAQTA

-266 FPEDLWQWLET
+266 FPEDLWEWLES
-277 TAASTGGTFLAIP
+277 TAKSTGGTFLAIP

-300 FDMTSLRGDEMD
+300 FDLTSLRGDKMD
-312 IRYAELRRYWEPIV
+312 TRYAELRRYWEPVV

-335 ETHSVLSP
+335 ETHSSLSP
-343 DDEFADFETY
+343 EDEFADFENY
-353 PFYIQS
+353 PFYIQKW
-359 RWTPY
+359 WTEY
-364 KPQAGDYVRSALRRG
+364 QPQPGDFVRSALRRG
-379 LTLESNLGINP
+379 LTLEADVGINP

-425 KSSGWGDEPLRPFGW
+425 KSSGWGDEPQRPFGW

-455 TRESI
+455 TREGI

-481 YGGWD
+481 YGGWN
-486 LTRDSLED
+486 LSAESLEE
-494 ADFPANVMTQAVPM
+494 ADFPANVLEQAVPM
-508 GGELMSAA
+508 GGELMTAA
-516 AGATPTLLIE
+516 EGATPTLLIE
-526 AMADPASGALDRVQ
+526 ALADPASGALDRIQ
-540 VIKGWTRSDG
+540 VIKGWTESG
-550 STEEQVYNVAW
+550 GGTQEQVYNVAW
-561 VGDDRWQP
+561 AGEGRLQT
-569 DGTLLPI
+569 DGSLLPVE
-576 PNTVDLSTGLVDNS
+576 NTVDLATGVVDNS

-598 AWSDPD
+598 AWSDPN
-604 FDPTQ
+604 FDPDQ

-644 IQERAYTSSI
+644 LQERAYTSSI